1 MSILDRILLVIL
13 ALWGLCTATFGFL
26 SVVGVWGASL
36 GGPLSS
42 IAVFPNNIYSI
53 VLVLVMALVG
63 LRFLFYRAGGG
74 AKLDAVVLPGEHGTI
89 RISFETLKQ
98 LANRTGKSIRGVQE
112 FDTRVR
118 TGQNGVQ
125 LAARVHA
132 LPDVDLAQMS
142 AQIQL
147 EVKSYV
153 EKTSGVSVESITVN
167 VVEISGNPVK
177 TQRTW
182 VE

>member
-1 MSILDRILLVIL
+1 VSILDRILLVIL
-13 ALWGLCTATFGFL
+13 ALWGLFSATLGFL
-26 SVVGVWGASL
+26 SAVGVWGAGQ

-42 IAVFPNNIYSI
+42 VTLFPNNIYSI
-53 VLVLVMALVG
+53 VLALVMALIG
-63 LRFLFYRAGGG
+63 LRFLFYRVGGA
-74 AKLDAVVLPGEHGTI
+74 AKLDAVVMPGEHGTI

-98 LANRTGKSIRGVQE
+98 LANRTGKSVRGVQD

-125 LAARVHA
+125 LAARVRA
-132 LPDVDLAQMS
+132 LPDIDLAQMS
-142 AQIQL
+142 TQIQL
-147 EVKSYV
+147 EVKAYV
-153 EKTSGVSVESITVN
+153 EKTSGVNVESVTVN
-167 VVEISGNPVK
+167 VVEISSNPVK